1 LREVPER
8 VKLIDKDTRVIVQG
22 LTGAQ
27 GQFHTRLM
35 REYGTKVVAGSV
47 PGRGGQVFEGV
58 PVYDTIVEAQEE
70 HEVDASI
77 IFVPAPFA
85 LDAALEAVEADLDP
99 VVVITEGIPVKDSIE
114 LVAKARLKGTTIVG
128 PNTPGLIK
136 AGESKMGI
144 MPAQVF
150 RRGSVGVISRSGTLF
165 YEIAA
170 HITRFGL
177 GQSTCVGLG
186 GDPVVGLD
194 YVDVL
199 KWFQEDPET
208 EAVALIGEIGGDA
221 EERAARFIQEGGFT
235 KPVAAYIAGRAAIPG
250 KRMGHAG
257 AIIQGSSGTAE
268 SKISALREAGAS
280 VGELPSQVAE
290 ALKVLL

>member
-1 LREVPER
+1 MSIWVDSE
-8 VKLIDKDTRVIVQG
+8 TRVVVQG
-22 LTGAQ
+22 LTGGQ
-27 GQFHTRLM
+27 GQFHARLM
-35 REYGTKVVAGSV
+35 KEYGTKVVAGSV

-58 PVYDTIVEAQEE
+58 PVYDTVTEAQEE
-70 HEVDASI
+70 HEIDSSI
-77 IFVPAPFA
+77 IFVPATSA
-85 LDAALEAVEADLDP
+85 LDAVLEAVEADLDP
-99 VVVITEGIPVKDSIE
+99 VVVITEGIPVRDSIE
-114 LVAKARLKGTTIVG
+114 LVARARLKGTTVVG

-136 AGESKMGI
+136 AGECKMGI
-144 MPAQVF
+144 MPVQVF
-150 RRGSVGVISRSGTLF
+150 RKGGVGIISRSGTLF

-170 HITRFGL
+170 HITRVGL

-199 KWFQEDPET
+199 KWFEDDPET

-221 EERAARFIQEGGFT
+221 EERAAKFIEDGGFT
-235 KPVAAYIAGRAAIPG
+235 KPVAAYIAGRAAVPG

-268 SKISALREAGAS
+268 SKMSALRKAGVE

-290 ALKVLL
+290 ALRRLL